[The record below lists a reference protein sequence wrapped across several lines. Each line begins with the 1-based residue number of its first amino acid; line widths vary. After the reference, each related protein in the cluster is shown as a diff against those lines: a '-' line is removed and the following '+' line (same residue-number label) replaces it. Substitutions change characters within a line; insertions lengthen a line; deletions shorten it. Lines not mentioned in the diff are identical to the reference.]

1 MVENSRLVSKLD
13 FGSSSVSSFGCSLY
27 FGLSAQKVSYFQCM
41 DAKLNLDQNEIQN
54 LATDIND
61 AIGGVADVEQIITD
75 TAQDIITAQDLKNS
89 AELAQQ
95 EAEAELLK
103 AENVSKALSQ
113 AEESQNAADLAV
125 TQTRSDIDS
134 ARADLGQV

>member
-1 MVENSRLVSKLD
+1 
-13 FGSSSVSSFGCSLY
+13 
-27 FGLSAQKVSYFQCM
+27 M

>member
-1 MVENSRLVSKLD
+1 MYCPS
-13 FGSSSVSSFGCSLY
+13 
-27 FGLSAQKVSYFQCM
+27 
-41 DAKLNLDQNEIQN
+41 NLPP
-54 LATDIND
+54 
-61 AIGGVADVEQIITD
+61 
-75 TAQDIITAQDLKNS
+75 
-89 AELAQQ
+89 
-95 EAEAELLK
+95 ELLK